1 MMASLSLLGD
11 MNNPLVRWARILF
24 AVLMELNAAFNSE
37 RRDIALKILI
47 SNLKLIMAVQESQMK
62 IEDGLIELPPSLT
75 P

>member
-1 MMASLSLLGD
+1 MGD

-37 RRDIALKILI
+37 RRDVALEILI
-47 SNLKLIMAVQESQMK
+47 KNLKLIMAVQESQMK